1 VVRAAWFS
9 VTIRISGLL
18 ERYIEA
24 AFSFFLN
31 IPRILSSENPPV
43 WTRERALRGKPKMFG
58 FLLIPLPI
66 KALATEVLKLPLV
79 GVTVPLTIAEPSAT
93 LSIVTA
99 SILVVF
105 YPRVPKRPETNVSIF
120 GRKAEGVVSRVKAN

>member
-1 VVRAAWFS
+1 
-9 VTIRISGLL
+9 
-18 ERYIEA
+18 
-24 AFSFFLN
+24 
-31 IPRILSSENPPV
+31 
-43 WTRERALRGKPKMFG
+43 MFG

-105 YPRVPKRPETNVSIF
+105 YPRAPKRPETNVSIF
-120 GRKAEGVVSRVKAN
+120 GRKAAGVVSRVKAN